1 MSAAAQ
7 LAPTAAGSPLYRQK
21 PARTQGAPTQRAHS
35 RAREGAIA
43 WQSACWMSTLMAGVL
58 TGVTDTSLEVKVCAP
73 LAVLQVAVECT
84 TLAGA

>member
-1 MSAAAQ
+1 
-7 LAPTAAGSPLYRQK
+7 
-21 PARTQGAPTQRAHS
+21 
-35 RAREGAIA
+35 
-43 WQSACWMSTLMAGVL
+43 MSTLMAGVL